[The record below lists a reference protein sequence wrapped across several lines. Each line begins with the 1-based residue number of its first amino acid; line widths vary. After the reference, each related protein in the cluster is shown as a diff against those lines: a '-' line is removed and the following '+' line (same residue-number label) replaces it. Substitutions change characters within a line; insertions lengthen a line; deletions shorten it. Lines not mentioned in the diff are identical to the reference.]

1 MSEREVQS
9 SEEQLKPAGSEPTAK
24 EKMLKGSAWMTAE
37 IGRASCRE
45 RV

>member
-24 EKMLKGSAWMTAE
+24 EKML
-37 IGRASCRE
+37 
-45 RV
+45 RVPLG